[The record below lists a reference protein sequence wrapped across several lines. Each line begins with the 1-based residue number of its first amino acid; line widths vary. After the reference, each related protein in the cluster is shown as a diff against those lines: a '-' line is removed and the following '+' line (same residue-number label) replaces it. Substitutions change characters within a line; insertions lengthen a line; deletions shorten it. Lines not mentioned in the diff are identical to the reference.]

1 MVVLALITCGV
12 AKLTHRASGNS
23 SLKLQFA
30 VLLKRKEPSFMIR
43 EDEKEKEKET
53 GRGWLEIR
61 EMKARHLTMIRFV
74 SQLVNHVNIE
84 QEKAGK

>member
-1 MVVLALITCGV
+1 
-12 AKLTHRASGNS
+12 
-23 SLKLQFA
+23 
-30 VLLKRKEPSFMIR
+30 MIR

-53 GRGWLEIR
+53 GRGWEIR

>member
-1 MVVLALITCGV
+1 MVFALITCGV

-74 SQLVNHVNIE
+74 SQLVNHANIE

>member
-1 MVVLALITCGV
+1 MVLALITCGV
-12 AKLTHRASGNS
+12 AKQTHRASGNS
-23 SLKLQFA
+23 SLKLQVA